1 MRIGFDAKKAVKN
14 LTGIGNYSRRCI
26 NAVGRLSP
34 DDELLLFAPTR
45 HNSKATEQIM
55 VPHTLVEPQG
65 FMRRSPIVYE
75 LWRNFTQWRTVRD
88 SKLDVFHGL
97 SNELPFFIGNARCK
111 TVVTIHDL
119 IFLRYPHIY
128 SWLSRQ
134 ILRVKTR
141 YACHVADRIIAI
153 SECTKNDIMRFYGIP
168 EERIE
173 VVYQSISPMFFEPVD
188 DSDVQTAL
196 AKYGISG
203 RFVLGVGTI
212 ERRKNQQQLIRAA
225 AMLPDD
231 VQVVILGKRT
241 PYQQELER
249 LVDEMHLAHKV
260 RILNGV
266 SNDHLRC
273 FYHAAIMAVYTSFFE
288 GFGLPVV
295 EALACGCPV
304 IAAKGSCL
312 EEAGGESSVYVSPD
326 SIEQLAEAVNSLL
339 DNPGQLDKMS
349 SEGMKYARQFRDDT
363 MAECLLR
370 IYSNLTNP

>member
-1 MRIGFDAKKAVKN
+1 MKIGFDAKKAVKN

>member
-75 LWRNFTQWRTVRD
+75 LWRNFTQWRTVRRLQ
-88 SKLDVFHGL
+88 LDVFHGL

-188 DSDVQTAL
+188 DSDVRAAL

-249 LVDEMHLAHKV
+249 LVDEMHLVHKV

-273 FYHAAIMAVYTSFFE
+273 FYHAATMAVYTSFFE

-349 SEGMKYARQFRDDT
+349 SEGMKHARQFRDDA

-370 IYSNLTNP
+370 IYSNLTNS

>member
-1 MRIGFDAKKAVKN
+1 M
-14 LTGIGNYSRRCI
+14 
-26 NAVGRLSP
+26 
-34 DDELLLFAPTR
+34 
-45 HNSKATEQIM
+45 
-55 VPHTLVEPQG
+55 
-65 FMRRSPIVYE
+65 
-75 LWRNFTQWRTVRD
+75 
-88 SKLDVFHGL
+88 
-97 SNELPFFIGNARCK
+97 
-111 TVVTIHDL
+111 
-119 IFLRYPHIY
+119 
-128 SWLSRQ
+128 
-134 ILRVKTR
+134 
-141 YACHVADRIIAI
+141 VADRIIAI